1 MAEIKMCIVLFLFY
15 STLFDLHLLN
25 ELNTS
30 KRTRR
35 SYYDSIQT
43 KWVYIKKKNET
54 RRDKLLKYY
63 LYHMGKY
70 IVYAYMYMFNMLENW
85 LMTDSREVLIFVLV
99 FIVWHV
105 KLTIVFT
112 YIRSHG
118 QINFSFIVLFFIF
131 RINIEFVLFIK

>member
-1 MAEIKMCIVLFLFY
+1 MCIVLFLFY

>member
-54 RRDKLLKYY
+54 RRNKLLKYY